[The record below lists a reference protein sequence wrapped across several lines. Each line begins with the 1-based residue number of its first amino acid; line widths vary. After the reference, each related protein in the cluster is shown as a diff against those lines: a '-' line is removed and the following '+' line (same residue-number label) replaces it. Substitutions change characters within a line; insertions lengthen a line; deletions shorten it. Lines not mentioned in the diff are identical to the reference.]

1 MAEGRLYEVDMRL
14 RPSGNQGPVATAWP
28 AFRDYQRKEAWVWEH
43 LALTRARVVAGPE
56 DLTADFEAFRRELL
70 ETQGARE
77 RVLDGV
83 ADMRRRVARAKSPAG
98 PWDAKLGP
106 GRMQEIELMAQAGSL
121 MAAETR
127 RDVGA
132 GLAAC
137 VAIGWLDDA
146 AGDALAGAYALCW
159 CVLQASRLL
168 SDAPLDP
175 GALGEGAR
183 AFLLRETGADT
194 LADAE
199 RKLAEAT
206 ERAAGVIDAALG
218 TAGKGDEV

>member
-1 MAEGRLYEVDMRL
+1 
-14 RPSGNQGPVATAWP
+14 
-28 AFRDYQRKEAWVWEH
+28 
-43 LALTRARVVAGPE
+43 
-56 DLTADFEAFRRELL
+56 
-70 ETQGARE
+70 
-77 RVLDGV
+77 
-83 ADMRRRVARAKSPAG
+83 
-98 PWDAKLGP
+98 
-106 GRMQEIELMAQAGSL
+106 MAQAGSL

-218 TAGKGDEV
+218 AAGKGDEA

>member
-1 MAEGRLYEVDMRL
+1 MLKTKCF
-14 RPSGNQGPVATAWP
+14 QVA
-28 AFRDYQRKEAWVWEH
+28 
-43 LALTRARVVAGPE
+43 
-56 DLTADFEAFRRELL
+56 LL
-70 ETQGARE
+70 VIATIG
-77 RVLDGV
+77 
-83 ADMRRRVARAKSPAG
+83 
-98 PWDAKLGP
+98 LGFAP
-106 GRMQEIELMAQAGSL
+106 
-121 MAAETR
+121 
-127 RDVGA
+127 
-132 GLAAC
+132 
-137 VAIGWLDDA
+137 

-194 LADAE
+194 LAAAQ

-206 ERAAGVIDAALG
+206 DRAAGVIDAALG